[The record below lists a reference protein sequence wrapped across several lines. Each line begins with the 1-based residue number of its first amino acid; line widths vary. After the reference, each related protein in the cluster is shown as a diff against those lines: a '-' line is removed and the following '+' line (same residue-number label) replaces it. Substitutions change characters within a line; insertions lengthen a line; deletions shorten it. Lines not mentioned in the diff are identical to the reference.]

1 MSSTM
6 SAGAAHAVDASATRV
21 NARPSAQA
29 YRILHFGFTVAPIL
43 AGLDKFFNLLT
54 NWENYLPGFVT
65 NLFGGNG
72 HALMMVV
79 GVIEV
84 AAGIGVALK
93 PRIFS
98 YVVAAWLWVIILN
111 LLLIPGYFDIALR
124 DFGLSLG
131 ALALGQLSREHA
143 KR

>member
-1 MSSTM
+1 MNSTM
-6 SAGAAHAVDASATRV
+6 SAGAHAMDQSAARV
-21 NARPSAQA
+21 STKSSAQA

-54 NWENYLPGFVT
+54 DWEKYLPGFVT
-65 NLFGGNG
+65 DMLGGNG
-72 HALMMVV
+72 HTLMMIV
-79 GVIEV
+79 GVIEI

-98 YVVAAWLWVIILN
+98 YVVAAWLAVIILN

-124 DFGLSLG
+124 DFGLLLG